1 MSVYICSNSDC
12 DKPKEPSQR
21 FCNGNFCETLTKLGP
36 LNSKSLQ
43 KQGFDREIIFKL
55 DGNMWFAHG
64 TDFINLQESRAGFGE
79 TLDEALEDLFKNEL
93 K

>member
-55 DGNMWFAHG
+55 IRLN
-64 TDFINLQESRAGFGE
+64 ESNSLSVIISTRF
-79 TLDEALEDLFKNEL
+79 
-93 K
+93 